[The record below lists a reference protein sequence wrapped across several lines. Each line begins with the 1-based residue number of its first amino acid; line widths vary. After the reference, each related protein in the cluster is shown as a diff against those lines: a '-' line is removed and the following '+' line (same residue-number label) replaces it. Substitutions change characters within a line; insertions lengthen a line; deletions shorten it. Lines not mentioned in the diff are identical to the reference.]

1 MNYKKLTAVF
11 MALGI
16 AATCFSGCGLTEG
29 NGGTSAS
36 EPTKAAVQ
44 QHRRIQLR
52 QLQKPQQH
60 QNLRKQ
66 LRRQAQGLSPAIQET
81 HLQKR
86 KKKLHINGVLTDS
99 DEDSVTIEYGSDGDF
114 NQTTFDISNADI
126 QIGETRNRG
135 DLSGKSES

>member
-1 MNYKKLTAVF
+1 MSGERENELQEIDSSIY
-11 MALGI
+11 GI
-16 AATCFSGCGLTEG
+16 EHLLR
-29 NGGTSAS
+29 NR
-36 EPTKAAVQ
+36 PRRRPQ

-86 KKKLHINGVLTDS
+86 KKKLHI
-99 DEDSVTIEYGSDGDF
+99 
-114 NQTTFDISNADI
+114 
-126 QIGETRNRG
+126 
-135 DLSGKSES
+135 